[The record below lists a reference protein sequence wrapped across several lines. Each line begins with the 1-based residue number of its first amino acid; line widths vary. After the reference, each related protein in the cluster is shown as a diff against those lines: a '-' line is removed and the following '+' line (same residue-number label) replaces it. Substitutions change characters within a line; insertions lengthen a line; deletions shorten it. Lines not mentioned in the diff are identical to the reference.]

1 MENNM
6 QNIFLFTSGF
16 VVGYLLKG
24 NLCLSCDSCKTKD
37 IIINELKIPPYIR
50 GDFMNKKKFR
60 HHF

>member
-16 VVGYLLKG
+16 VLGYLLKG
-24 NLCLSCDSCKTKD
+24 NAFFSCDSCKTKD

-50 GDFMNKKKFR
+50 NNFIEQKKFR
-60 HHF
+60 HHY

>member
-6 QNIFLFTSGF
+6 QKLFLFTSGF

-24 NLCLSCDSCKTKD
+24 NLFFSCDSCKTKD

-50 GDFMNKKKFR
+50 GDFMKKKRFR
-60 HHF
+60 HHY